1 MYSHRHPPPLLL
13 LYATATATAT
23 AESAASSAT
32 ATVNETL
39 RLGGFLLCPASFSLW
54 SLFTGKLKHFSME
67 CVINYAIA
75 LVSLA
80 SFGLGELFNQSDTE
94 LKPIAIE
101 SR

>member
-13 LYATATATAT
+13 LYATATAATGTAT
-23 AESAASSAT
+23 AESAASSAA

-39 RLGGFLLCPASFSLW
+39 WLCCPASFSLW
-54 SLFTGKLKHFSME
+54 SLFTGKLKHFSIE
-67 CVINYAIA
+67 CGSNYAIA
-75 LVSLA
+75 LV

-94 LKPIAIE
+94 LKQIAIE